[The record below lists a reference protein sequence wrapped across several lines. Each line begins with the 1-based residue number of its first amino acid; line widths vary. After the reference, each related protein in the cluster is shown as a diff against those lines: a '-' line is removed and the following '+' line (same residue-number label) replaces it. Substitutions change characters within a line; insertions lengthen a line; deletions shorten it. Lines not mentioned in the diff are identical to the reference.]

1 MTLINLEDLASVVAS
16 VQTSNSKKEMHSLIG
31 VLLRVN
37 KNQLE
42 DIIKLCCS
50 TPRDAVKSNH
60 IVALITNSYGMFPE
74 EYESLWDEKELPLI
88 LADESPDEV
97 EHPMSLKDARE
108 LKQSIIDG
116 DKLSLDIIF
125 KSLSK
130 TSARLFWGFC
140 FGRTLINYRKLMG
153 GVSTVTSYS
162 IERLQQARIIMPP
175 HEVVAKALDSSLPN
189 ETTIEPCYPFLAPR
203 YSRWRYWSLP
213 FDNTH
218 YQIITGE
225 HYFAHR
231 KNGRVFLFDRRGEK
245 FSHPLPLI
253 EGEDDCVCEFDND
266 GNMIE
271 WLYRQDSPESWKEPR
286 SVRCPNPKTVE
297 SESHMRRLVESLD
310 EGETL
315 RLVDGDRPYFHS
327 GAVGGFIV
335 PRRTFDLP
343 LLILGGKRDADSAAI
358 RIKVGALDG
367 FDIYPVGYAFVKEE
381 NMPDILTPLLESNVY
396 RECREGL
403 IGIFH
408 ALSFDTDTNRLRAP
422 YLTKIDTT
430 LGISDAIQ
438 IGDLMERSSYGR

>member
-1 MTLINLEDLASVVAS
+1 MIHLEQLASVVAS
-16 VQTSNSKKEMHSLIG
+16 IQTSKSKKEMHNLIG
-31 VLLRVN
+31 ELLHDSP
-37 KNQLE
+37 NQIE
-42 DIIKLCCS
+42 DILKLCCS
-50 TPRDAVKSNH
+50 TPRDSIKPNH
-60 IVALITNSYGMFPE
+60 IVALITDSYGMFPE
-74 EYESLWDEKELPLI
+74 EYESLWDEKELPII

-97 EHPMSLKDARE
+97 EHPISLKGARE
-108 LKQSIIDG
+108 LKQSIIEG
-116 DKLSLDIIF
+116 EKLSLDIVF

-140 FGRTLINYRKLMG
+140 FGRTLINYRKIMG
-153 GVSTVTSYS
+153 GVATRTSYS

-175 HEVVAKALDSSLPN
+175 HEVIVKALSSSLAT

-203 YSRWRYWSLP
+203 YSRWPYWSLP
-213 FDNTH
+213 FKETH
-218 YQIITGE
+218 YQIIEGG

-245 FSHPLPLI
+245 FSHAHPLI
-253 EGEDDCVCEFDND
+253 EGLEDCVCEFDEV

-271 WLYRQDSPESWKEPR
+271 WLYREDAPEIWKEPR
-286 SVRCPNPKTVE
+286 SVRCPNPNIVE

-310 EGETL
+310 EGESL
-315 RLVDGDRPYFHS
+315 RLIDANRPYFHS

-343 LLILGGKRDADSAAI
+343 LLILGGKKDADSAAI

-367 FDIYPVGYAFVKEE
+367 FDVYPIGYAFVKEE
-381 NMPDILTPLLESNVY
+381 NMPDILTPLFESNVY

-408 ALSFDTDTNRLRAP
+408 ALSFDTDTNKLRAP